1 MVSSSSIDSPP
12 QADRSDKRGAGA
24 RPPPVPRML
33 ARTGERFR
41 FRVPIAGAGG
51 SGPQKRGGG
60 GKGGLEARLVSG
72 KPLPRFIKV
81 DMDAVPSGAGA
92 QQQKRVVELSGVP
105 VSPNIGVYEIGVY
118 EQDGGACVGK
128 VVVEVVL
135 KKPM

>member
-1 MVSSSSIDSPP
+1 MVSSSSIESPP
-12 QADRSDKRGAGA
+12 ANKSKPGGA
-24 RPPPVPRML
+24 RPAPVPRML

-41 FRVPIAGAGG
+41 FRVPAGTG
-51 SGPQKRGGG
+51 SVPQKRGA

-81 DMDAVPSGAGA
+81 DMDAVPSGVGA

-135 KKPM
+135 KKPA

>member
-1 MVSSSSIDSPP
+1 MVSSSSIESP
-12 QADRSDKRGAGA
+12 QLDKGKRPGGA

-41 FRVPIAGAGG
+41 FRVPVAISGPKRGAG
-51 SGPQKRGGG
+51 SNA
-60 GKGGLEARLVSG
+60 KGGLEARLVSG
-72 KPLPRFIKV
+72 KPLPRFFKV
-81 DMDAVPSGAGA
+81 DTDAVPSGAGA

-118 EQDGGACVGK
+118 EQGGGACVGK

-135 KKPM
+135 KKPV